1 LNEPSHIANT
11 GHWVKKFGYA
21 NETSLNG
28 RHFPAQGNLLV
39 MDIMGN
45 TVGRVN
51 LRSEAAISDLTWN
64 CERFSMEEQDEASG
78 HATSGNK
85 RPDGKFG

>member
-1 LNEPSHIANT
+1 
-11 GHWVKKFGYA
+11 
-21 NETSLNG
+21 
-28 RHFPAQGNLLV
+28 

-78 HATSGNK
+78 HTTSGNK